1 VGDKGDN
8 EKLRQMFDAAAQA
21 LREGQGG
28 QSALNQAVL
37 QIHWLVCKVYT
48 LLFNAMKKS
57 RLSSIENPLTN
68 DWQMEEESSLL
79 RQMEASNS
87 ADVIEWDHKMLDRAY
102 RWIRLKLVEQEALLD
117 PVRGS
122 TLHTAGSLPFPHQ
135 MRPPG
140 ASSMMAAQ
148 PQLDAVRGLSGGGQG
163 SVVDAL
169 NLLRTVIDSDSGSA
183 QAEGDIEARAE
194 FLTMLQR
201 RMGDLQGKLR
211 SRMEVE
217 PAVRRHHDAPQ
228 VSHGPRPTSGF
239 NSTPKQRQDGLAT
252 PKKDILFD
260 PLAPTSNIWTHS
272 RAPERHSGKSELGS
286 TMRRKDSGSLSSLG
300 SSSIGGTGLPRRPA
314 TSHGLIGGIGG
325 QQLSPPKAPL
335 DDEGAGKGNLSKPI
349 VFSRGRLGSVGPR
362 ASTPNTGVRGA
373 LPQVVGHRR

>member
-1 VGDKGDN
+1 
-8 EKLRQMFDAAAQA
+8 
-21 LREGQGG
+21 
-28 QSALNQAVL
+28 
-37 QIHWLVCKVYT
+37 
-48 LLFNAMKKS
+48 
-57 RLSSIENPLTN
+57 
-68 DWQMEEESSLL
+68 
-79 RQMEASNS
+79 
-87 ADVIEWDHKMLDRAY
+87 
-102 RWIRLKLVEQEALLD
+102 
-117 PVRGS
+117 
-122 TLHTAGSLPFPHQ
+122 
-135 MRPPG
+135 
-140 ASSMMAAQ
+140 
-148 PQLDAVRGLSGGGQG
+148 
-163 SVVDAL
+163 VVDAL

-349 VFSRGRLGSVGPR
+349 VFSRGRLGSVGRVQALQTPESVVHCHRWSATDGDSVDCSGSNTGPVECQRGAGMKVSAVVAMLASRTGIRQGVYGCAVWRSGPR
-362 ASTPNTGVRGA
+362 ASPIRLRTDAITSPA
-373 LPQVVGHRR
+373 LACSHPLK